1 MSKFVLTAQLQL
13 QAPTNVGAVVQQ
25 IQSQLNGVS
34 VNVQVQNSAK
44 AQQQLQQVGA
54 AANQAASSAER
65 MGKAFALSVRRF
77 AAFSIATRAVGLFTS
92 TLSDAVQTAIDFERQ
107 LVKIVQVTGKSAN
120 QLRGLTD
127 EISSLSTSL
136 GVSSNSLLE
145 VTTVLAQAGLSA
157 NDTSIAL
164 NALAKSAL
172 APNFDS
178 ITETAEGAI
187 AILAQFK
194 QGVGALERQLSSID
208 AVAGA
213 FAVEASDL
221 IDVVRRAGGVFK
233 SSGGNL
239 NELLALFTSVR
250 ATTRESAE
258 SIGTG
263 LRTIFTRI
271 QRPQTI
277 EFLKQFG
284 IELVDLNGKFVG
296 PYEAIRK
303 LSEALS
309 GLGEGDITFIKI
321 AEELGG
327 FRQIGK
333 VLPLLQQ
340 FSTAQAALN
349 VAQNAGKGLAEN
361 AATAQLALAVRIT
374 KVREEFLKL
383 VRDITSTDTF
393 QFMANGALALAS
405 ALIKI
410 ADSIKPLIPLL
421 AAVAAVKLTKGIGSF
436 LGGIGKG
443 AMSGQTFNK
452 GGKVH
457 AFATGGLVPG
467 SGNSDT
473 VPAMLTPGEF
483 VIRKSSVAKLGA
495 SNLAAMNENK
505 YASGGVVV
513 DPNKIGAFFL
523 RPEKGTDRSPIPIK
537 GQGNIKNSLALS
549 QLGMSPKKN
558 DARQQTFDNLTKE
571 KQASLLGLSSV
582 PVKKLNYDQLF
593 TTSGKLNITPSA
605 QSSGRQVLRNA
616 GISKEQI
623 DNININSI
631 GKKLNSRIKKGKAT
645 LDAQS
650 VSMSGAISGYYPG
663 LDDLQNSNIAK
674 IISEKTKT
682 GLYNTILKSVDPV
695 INSLN
700 NPAISINQSQ
710 ARKGAKR
717 IANDPNA
724 QATTQGFAFE
734 GLIQSI
740 TGAKLAGNQAN
751 FDFPNVSAASSSLKN
766 MFTDASGEGL
776 DSLIKADAKRS
787 NSIDAIDS
795 IKNKIVND
803 INRGKFDGITFVKKY
818 LGGIIQKF
826 AGGGKVNFKGVL
838 YPWSEIERTSALLGM
853 SPQMLAQIYN
863 ERVDQDKILG
873 GRQSE
878 KAETLFKK
886 APMKLVVNSAYDK
899 VKSAVQS
906 KQMERQDIGGRSP
919 EYEGSFKLDKRKRFA
934 VGGNVGTDT
943 VPALL
948 TPGEFVVNKASAQRI
963 GYGNLNR
970 MNKVGKYA
978 KGGFVGVQKFAQG
991 TGTAGVTATAPSGGG
1006 SLAAWQAATNK
1017 NTQSVQQNTQAN
1029 ADNTDKTSSMADSSF
1044 GAFIALGAVTSGL
1057 TAITPVIDENSS
1069 AFERVTASILNST
1082 SSLITTLGGTIIAL
1096 QQFGISINAA
1106 NMASFAQGAVQ
1117 FLTGAKSLTGVFSSL
1132 KNGIPGVNNFISSL
1146 KMGAQGAAG
1155 PMLPGSSSIGYKVG
1169 AGITQARAGL
1179 NNFGNNIGQGL
1190 KNTGTKIGG
1199 GFSYGFDQGKAGASA
1214 SSIAK
1219 SVQQTMSQ
1227 YGSGGRLTTSAT
1239 GLSAR
1244 LGTYAGN
1251 VAGSGF
1257 GQAVGGAANATKQ
1270 FIGGQLSKSPIANF
1284 VGKAGSNALA
1294 GFKGGLAGKAIIGGG
1309 STSIAANAGGFAGK
1323 GLNIAGNAISNLT
1336 TTLRT
1341 SLTKVTTGLN
1351 AAAGPLLAI
1360 QVASTLAAGAI
1371 NAYLDYQGQA
1381 NKAIQEG
1388 NVVKAAEM
1396 STNAA
1401 AQESIDT
1408 IGSSAILAG
1417 AAIGSIV
1424 PGVGTVIGAL
1434 AGATVALGTKFLP
1447 SIEKAIFGTDYV
1459 NKAFIK
1465 MGTYIGG
1472 NTYDSIQ
1479 SMAAAQAQGA
1489 KVEKELASAA
1499 ELTTQALQ
1507 DFENGTK
1514 SAAETVAASR
1524 SAGTSVMQQK
1534 EINRRAITDNEKNKT
1549 TSGLDVVRRNVL
1561 TVGGL
1566 LGETAGTRNARIDK
1580 ENKAL
1585 QQQTSK
1591 SEQKL
1596 IETSSPALNKFSSEI
1611 AAAGGTFDD
1620 VLKNLNDSASA
1631 AYNPGLYQALISQGT
1646 GPLRKSFE
1654 NIAKEVDRAK
1664 AAFEAMDLGMQNVQG
1679 AASAA
1684 ALGVNNYIASQQAG
1698 NIKLEQSLSVL
1709 EASVTSAAQGIS
1721 DVDFEAAL
1729 GNAEKTLKGFGASDK
1744 QISKFSG
1751 NLRAVNEIQK
1761 NQSAIFADTKD
1772 KLATDIR
1779 KSTSADQR
1787 RKVFS
1792 ETVTKRLEEQGY
1804 SPEVVKRFKDA
1815 SANMSDDQL
1824 KEIGKGNFTAF
1835 EEAIGDLGKKTLE
1848 QVNGPLKAAI
1858 EIQKQLNE
1866 LTKQRIEAERN
1877 LMAAQM
1883 EAADVRMEA
1892 LDIQAKY
1899 GGDIVT
1905 PEMRSANIVQKA
1917 NIQTTGISGV
1927 SALRTGSAAEINQ
1940 RTSEIRQRQAEIANV
1955 RNMAAAGNQGAQ
1967 DQLEGQSGIRLQEE
1981 EKRLAELSKGQIQTT
1996 RELIKAKED
2005 ELKIVKEKN
2014 QLEKGAADA
2023 LVSGDIMKFFEQQSA
2038 VGAQAAIATGD
2049 QTLMNQFGSSALG
2062 MAAQDMR
2069 RQQEAGVQDLYGQK
2083 LAGPGGL
2090 TERAYG
2096 AAISSTGVQNPTEMA
2111 RVAAGT
2117 TAEEAGIESDIR
2129 DLAGTMGPS
2138 ADLQVSA
2145 ANQQLQAA
2153 QLQLQAATARQQ
2165 EAVDQMGA
2173 RQMSRGG
2180 PVYASRGIFV
2190 PRGTDTVPAMLTPG
2204 EFVVRREA
2212 VNRGNNLQILQ
2223 SMNRGSQTAAV
2234 SSNAGGAATMASGGI
2249 VKYRQK
2255 GSTGPEGG
2263 GGFGINPEIVNKFVE
2278 ALNNFNTQLS
2288 DNITRLSD
2296 TKFQISLSPTNI
2308 NVNLN
2313 GTSFLE
2319 NLTSSIKQDLI
2330 NFVGQEISNY
2340 SVGNDGKL
2348 KKSGKVL
2355 SPD

>member
-1 MSKFVLTAQLQL
+1 
-13 QAPTNVGAVVQQ
+13 
-25 IQSQLNGVS
+25 
-34 VNVQVQNSAK
+34 
-44 AQQQLQQVGA
+44 
-54 AANQAASSAER
+54 
-65 MGKAFALSVRRF
+65 
-77 AAFSIATRAVGLFTS
+77 
-92 TLSDAVQTAIDFERQ
+92 
-107 LVKIVQVTGKSAN
+107 
-120 QLRGLTD
+120 
-127 EISSLSTSL
+127 
-136 GVSSNSLLE
+136 
-145 VTTVLAQAGLSA
+145 
-157 NDTSIAL
+157 
-164 NALAKSAL
+164 
-172 APNFDS
+172 
-178 ITETAEGAI
+178 
-187 AILAQFK
+187 
-194 QGVGALERQLSSID
+194 
-208 AVAGA
+208 
-213 FAVEASDL
+213 
-221 IDVVRRAGGVFK
+221 
-233 SSGGNL
+233 
-239 NELLALFTSVR
+239 
-250 ATTRESAE
+250 
-258 SIGTG
+258 
-263 LRTIFTRI
+263 
-271 QRPQTI
+271 
-277 EFLKQFG
+277 
-284 IELVDLNGKFVG
+284 
-296 PYEAIRK
+296 
-303 LSEALS
+303 
-309 GLGEGDITFIKI
+309 
-321 AEELGG
+321 
-327 FRQIGK
+327 
-333 VLPLLQQ
+333 
-340 FSTAQAALN
+340 
-349 VAQNAGKGLAEN
+349 
-361 AATAQLALAVRIT
+361 
-374 KVREEFLKL
+374 
-383 VRDITSTDTF
+383 
-393 QFMANGALALAS
+393 
-405 ALIKI
+405 
-410 ADSIKPLIPLL
+410 
-421 AAVAAVKLTKGIGSF
+421 
-436 LGGIGKG
+436 
-443 AMSGQTFNK
+443 
-452 GGKVH
+452 
-457 AFATGGLVPG
+457 
-467 SGNSDT
+467 
-473 VPAMLTPGEF
+473 
-483 VIRKSSVAKLGA
+483 
-495 SNLAAMNENK
+495 
-505 YASGGVVV
+505 
-513 DPNKIGAFFL
+513 
-523 RPEKGTDRSPIPIK
+523 
-537 GQGNIKNSLALS
+537 
-549 QLGMSPKKN
+549 
-558 DARQQTFDNLTKE
+558 
-571 KQASLLGLSSV
+571 
-582 PVKKLNYDQLF
+582 
-593 TTSGKLNITPSA
+593 
-605 QSSGRQVLRNA
+605 
-616 GISKEQI
+616 
-623 DNININSI
+623 
-631 GKKLNSRIKKGKAT
+631 
-645 LDAQS
+645 
-650 VSMSGAISGYYPG
+650 
-663 LDDLQNSNIAK
+663 
-674 IISEKTKT
+674 
-682 GLYNTILKSVDPV
+682 
-695 INSLN
+695 
-700 NPAISINQSQ
+700 
-710 ARKGAKR
+710 
-717 IANDPNA
+717 
-724 QATTQGFAFE
+724 
-734 GLIQSI
+734 
-740 TGAKLAGNQAN
+740 
-751 FDFPNVSAASSSLKN
+751 
-766 MFTDASGEGL
+766 
-776 DSLIKADAKRS
+776 
-787 NSIDAIDS
+787 
-795 IKNKIVND
+795 
-803 INRGKFDGITFVKKY
+803 
-818 LGGIIQKF
+818 
-826 AGGGKVNFKGVL
+826 
-838 YPWSEIERTSALLGM
+838 
-853 SPQMLAQIYN
+853 
-863 ERVDQDKILG
+863 
-873 GRQSE
+873 
-878 KAETLFKK
+878 
-886 APMKLVVNSAYDK
+886 MKLVVDSAYDR
-899 VKSAVQS
+899 VQSAVQS
-906 KQMERQDIGGRSP
+906 KQMERQDKSGK
-919 EYEGSFKLDKRKRFA
+919 EYEGRFKLEGQRKRFA
-934 VGGNVGTDT
+934 TGGGVGTDT

-1227 YGSGGRLTTSAT
+1227 YGSGGRLTRPAT
-1239 GLSAR
+1239 ALSAR

-1396 STNAA
+1396 SVNVA

-1472 NTYDSIQ
+1472 NTYSSIQ

-1489 KVEKELASAA
+1489 KVEKELTSAA

-1524 SAGTSVMQQK
+1524 SAGASVIQQK
-1534 EINRRAITDNEKNKT
+1534 EINRKAIADNEKNKT
-1549 TSGLDVVRRNVL
+1549 TSGLDVVKRNVL

-1596 IETSSPALNKFSSEI
+1596 IATATPALNQFSSEI
-1611 AAAGGTFDD
+1611 AAAGGSFDD
-1620 VLKNLNDSASA
+1620 VLKNLNDNASA
-1631 AYNPGLYQALISQGT
+1631 AFNPGLYQALISQGT
-1646 GPLRKSFE
+1646 GPLSKAFD
-1654 NIAKEVDRAK
+1654 NLKKEIDRAK
-1664 AAFEAMDLGMQNVQG
+1664 EAFNAMDLGMQNVQG
-1679 AASAA
+1679 AANAA

-1721 DVDFEAAL
+1721 DVDFEAAV
-1729 GNAEKTLKGFGASDK
+1729 GDAEKTLRGFGASDK
-1744 QISKFSG
+1744 QVTKFTG

-1761 NQSAIFADTKD
+1761 NQSTIFADTKD
-1772 KLATDIR
+1772 KLAADIR

-1787 RKVFS
+1787 RQVFS
-1792 ETVTKRLEEQGY
+1792 NTVTKRLEDQGY
-1804 SPEVVKRFKDA
+1804 SPEIVKRFKDA
-1815 SANMSDDQL
+1815 TKNMSDDQL

-1883 EAADVRMEA
+1883 EAADIRMEA
-1892 LDIQAKY
+1892 KDISAKY
-1899 GGDIVT
+1899 GGAAYT
-1905 PEMRSANIVQKA
+1905 PEMRARDIAAKS
-1917 NIQTTGISGV
+1917 NIQATGISGIT
-1927 SALRTGSAAEINQ
+1927 AMQTGSPA
-1940 RTSEIRQRQAEIANV
+1940 EIRQRTQEISRRQTEIANT
-1955 RNMAAAGNQGAQ
+1955 RLAAAAGNTNAQ
-1967 DQLEGQSGIRLQEE
+1967 SQLEGQAGLKLQEE
-1981 EKRLAELSKGQIQTT
+1981 EKRLGELAKSQIQTT
-1996 RELIKAKED
+1996 RDLIKAKED

-2014 QLEKGAADA
+2014 QLEKSAADA

-2062 MAAQDMR
+2062 AAAQDIR
-2069 RQQEAGVQDLYGQK
+2069 RQQEAGVQELYGQK
-2083 LAGPGGL
+2083 LAGAGGL

-2096 AAISSTGVQNPTEMA
+2096 AAISATGVQSA
-2111 RVAAGT
+2111 DLAKVAAGT
-2117 TAEEAGIESDIR
+2117 TAEELGIESEIR
-2129 DLAGTMGPS
+2129 ALADTMGPT
-2138 ADLQVSA
+2138 ADLQTEA
-2145 ANQQLQAA
+2145 ANIQLQAA
-2153 QLQLQAATARQQ
+2153 QLQLQAATGKQA
-2165 EAVDQMGA
+2165 EAVAQMEA
-2173 RQMSRGG
+2173 RKMATGG
-2180 PVYASRGIFV
+2180 IVYANRGIFV
-2190 PRGTDTVPAMLTPG
+2190 PRGPDTVPAMLTPG

-2212 VNRGNNLQILQ
+2212 VQRGNNLQILQ
-2223 SMNRGSQTAAV
+2223 SMNRGSATSGASQGSGTAV
-2234 SSNAGGAATMASGGI
+2234 TMASGGL
-2249 VKYRQK
+2249 VRYRQK
-2255 GSTGPEGG
+2255 GSTGPEQAGG
-2263 GGFGINPEIVNKFVE
+2263 GLGFDFESLKRFAE
-2278 ALNNFNTQLS
+2278 AITNFNTELTKNIAQLK
-2288 DNITRLSD
+2288 DVKFNITLN
-2296 TKFQISLSPTNI
+2296 PTNI

-2313 GTSFLE
+2313 GTSFL
-2319 NLTSSIKQDLI
+2319 
-2330 NFVGQEISNY
+2330 QELKDSVQQKLLQHVSEEIGKY
-2340 SVGNDGKL
+2340 SVGSDGKL
-2348 KKSGKVL
+2348 IKSEGPL
-2355 SPD
+2355 PPTR